1 MRYKLAR
8 ALQFL
13 GLLILPVAIAG
24 NVAEQLTLWQ
34 SLSLSG
40 AGVSVFYLGWLLQK
54 GAPSE

>member
-13 GLLILPVAIAG
+13 GLVILPVAIAG

-40 AGVSVFYLGWLLQK
+40 AGVFVFYLGWLLQK

>member
-13 GLLILPVAIAG
+13 GLVILPVGIAG

-34 SLSLSG
+34 SLALSG
-40 AGVSVFYLGWLLQK
+40 AGVFIFYLGWLLQK
-54 GAPSE
+54 GAQSE